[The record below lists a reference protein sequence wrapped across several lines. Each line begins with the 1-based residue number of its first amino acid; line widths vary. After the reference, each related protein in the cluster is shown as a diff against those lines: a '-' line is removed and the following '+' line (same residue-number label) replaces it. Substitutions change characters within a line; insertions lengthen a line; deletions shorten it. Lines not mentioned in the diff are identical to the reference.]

1 MWPRVTSLLVTSLAL
16 APGVQGQGRFLD
28 DILKWRTDTSVL
40 TPEAI
45 K

>member
-1 MWPRVTSLLVTSLAL
+1 MRPLTLLLVTSLAL
-16 APGVQGQGRFLD
+16 GVRGQGRFLD

>member
-1 MWPRVTSLLVTSLAL
+1 MLPLTSLLVTSLAL
-16 APGVQGQGRFLD
+16 GARGQGRFLD